1 MAYANNYL
9 EMLQP
14 YHNIEKKKRERKR
27 IKNNALA
34 VMMWLVQGINSI

>member
-14 YHNIEKKKRERKR
+14 HQNIEKKRERKR

-34 VMMWLVQGINSI
+34 VIMWLVQGINSI

>member
-14 YHNIEKKKRERKR
+14 HQNIEEKKRERERELKTM
-27 IKNNALA
+27 L
-34 VMMWLVQGINSI
+34 WQS

>member
-14 YHNIEKKKRERKR
+14 HQNIEKKRERKR

-34 VMMWLVQGINSI
+34 VIM

>member
-14 YHNIEKKKRERKR
+14 HQNIEKKRSLERELKTM
-27 IKNNALA
+27 L
-34 VMMWLVQGINSI
+34 WQS

>member
-14 YHNIEKKKRERKR
+14 HLNIEEEKDRERELKTM
-27 IKNNALA
+27 L
-34 VMMWLVQGINSI
+34 WQS

>member
-14 YHNIEKKKRERKR
+14 YQNIGKKERERELKTM
-27 IKNNALA
+27 L
-34 VMMWLVQGINSI
+34 WQS

>member
-14 YHNIEKKKRERKR
+14 HQNIEKKRERKR

>member
-14 YHNIEKKKRERKR
+14 HQNIEKERERKR

-34 VMMWLVQGINSI
+34 VIMWLVQGNNSI

>member
-14 YHNIEKKKRERKR
+14 HLNIEGKKDRERELKTM
-27 IKNNALA
+27 L
-34 VMMWLVQGINSI
+34 WQS

>member
-14 YHNIEKKKRERKR
+14 HLNIEEIKDRERELKTM
-27 IKNNALA
+27 L
-34 VMMWLVQGINSI
+34 WQS